1 MGRGTGDEGRNG
13 TRDDVAMWRRGDE
26 GRIFAIIF
34 SRPAPPAPR
43 PLFIT
48 FDTPI
53 QPMKT
58 HSRFSYFR
66 DKFQVFLLG
75 LLFGLVLGGGFF
87 VLKLD
92 QYVKELSF
100 YKSLTQKD
108 DKTAE
113 MLPEEK
119 PETED
124 PKPKKVKK
132 TMPSYDSSV
141 TATGNE
147 PMDNDTSS
155 ASNTNSS
162 NPNEI
167 VVIKDEQMASKTYS
181 VINLEQRKSVDSI
194 PAKETSAGSLAVE
207 FWKSP
212 LNYHGYKFN
221 RNKLVLFGYGDQ
233 DLVAVFKMDNTTIL
247 KCLTGTFKIEPTTEF
262 HQLDRITDESTLK
275 RINESDISKIPGNRE

>member
-1 MGRGTGDEGRNG
+1 
-13 TRDDVAMWRRGDE
+13 
-26 GRIFAIIF
+26 
-34 SRPAPPAPR
+34 
-43 PLFIT
+43 
-48 FDTPI
+48 
-53 QPMKT
+53 MKT

-113 MLPEEK
+113 MLPDEK
-119 PETED
+119 PETD
-124 PKPKKVKK
+124 NPKPKKVKK
-132 TMPSYDSSV
+132 YVPSSDTSI
-141 TATGNE
+141 TATGNV
-147 PMDNDTSS
+147 PMDHDTSVTKKQRG
-155 ASNTNSS
+155 N
-162 NPNEI
+162 NPNDI
-167 VVIKDEQMASKTYS
+167 VVIQDEQMAAKTYS
-181 VINLEQRKSVDSI
+181 IINLEQKKSVDSI
-194 PAKETSAGSLAVE
+194 PAKETAAGSLAVE

-262 HQLDRITDESTLK
+262 HQLDRITDETTLR